1 MAQFIKSVLLRL
13 SETSVMLNSSEL
25 NAIEVM
31 LEGDGTLAI
40 LRQADTL
47 DNFNYLVEEEQLQ
60 ILISASGLRVFE
72 GNKE

>member
-40 LRQADTL
+40 LGQADTL